1 VDQDHK
7 TGLIFKS
14 KIKKIKLKENTNLIF
29 QVCNKMMD
37 GLIKA
42 TVEDNENISNLMYFT
57 LARLFQQR
65 NPVP

>member
-1 VDQDHK
+1 
-7 TGLIFKS
+7 
-14 KIKKIKLKENTNLIF
+14 
-29 QVCNKMMD
+29 MMD